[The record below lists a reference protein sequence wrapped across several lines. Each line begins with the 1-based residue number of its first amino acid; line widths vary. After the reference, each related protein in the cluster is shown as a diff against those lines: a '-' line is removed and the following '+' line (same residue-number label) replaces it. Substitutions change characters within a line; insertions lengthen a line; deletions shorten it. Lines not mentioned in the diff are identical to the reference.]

1 MNNIRFELKK
11 ALNKKFFITTSII
24 AIILLYGLYKYTK
37 YDGMSSYAANNAIH
51 SWLYVIENAN
61 FFRYMTPLIVVLAFG
76 DSFYNEYKSGYLR
89 NISTRMNI
97 RKYIKDKIIVNATVS
112 ALIIIIPVIILLVA
126 SLILYKDSVFVP
138 IDGNSYFN
146 PYGALSNIYYS
157 NPVIYMIF
165 STIMMGVFAAIYSTL
180 AIAISFYGK
189 SRALILAF
197 PTLVY
202 LILQNIVEFIGS
214 KIPIS
219 MTYYPSNSLL
229 FFLESL
235 SPTSMII
242 HYGIILGLAFF
253 IIKKSYDEGIVI

>member
-1 MNNIRFELKK
+1 MNNIKSEFKK
-11 ALNKKFFITTSII
+11 ALNKKFFIIVSVIT
-24 AIILLYGLYKYTK
+24 IILLYGLSNYTK
-37 YDGMSSYAANNAIH
+37 YNGMSSYAPNNAVH

-97 RKYIKDKIIVNATVS
+97 KKYIKDKIIVNAVVS
-112 ALIIIIPVIILLVA
+112 ALIMIIPVIILLVA
-126 SLILYKDSVFVP
+126 SLILYKDSIFVP
-138 IDGNSYFN
+138 IDGNTYFN
-146 PYGALSNIYYS
+146 PTGALSNIYHS
-157 NPVIYMIF
+157 TPVIYMIF
-165 STIMMGVFAAIYSTL
+165 STFMMGVFAAVYSTL
-180 AIAISFYGK
+180 TIAISFHGK

-197 PTLVY
+197 PSLVY

-214 KIPIS
+214 RIAIS
-219 MTYYPSNSLL
+219 TTYYPSNSLL

-235 SPTSMII
+235 SPIDMMI

-253 IIKKSYDEGIVI
+253 IIKKSYNEGIVI